1 MQNFRNRSVPPATP
15 PRQKL
20 PSIRSQIALL
30 VLACALPTVIG
41 FGALVQQF
49 YQRERDQLTEDVLQS
64 ARGLAAAV
72 DRDLVQGESAAEALA
87 TAPSLSRGDLAA
99 FAAR

>member
-1 MQNFRNRSVPPATP
+1 MPPATP

-49 YQRERDQLTEDVLQS
+49 YQRERNQLTEDVLQS
-64 ARGLAAAV
+64 ARGLAAAM
-72 DRDLVQGESAAEALA
+72 RSGLQLRLPG
-87 TAPSLSRGDLAA
+87 
-99 FAAR
+99 FAWHPASG